1 MDRSPLGPAAGGE
14 MTEQL
19 WRLRLKLRGVSR
31 LGSEASLPDFSHLP
45 PPHRHL
51 SDLELTQQF
60 LSQSFR
66 VNVVCPSPHHS
77 GLSSVVPSSECFP
90 SQPVHNN
97 PCPQA
102 LPHTALFCVLQSTP
116 LSWDFFFLFNSFI
129 VCRPRRT
136 GLCLFATLVPA
147 VSSETRTVLVLRTIC
162 GRNHRAILCGLPALL
177 PHPNHFLHNTQSR
190 VSPSHA
196 PAEALPLCLPTVLRD
211 LAVFPVWLCCPPPTL
226 NSLHSSYADL
236 LLSRPQGLGV
246 FWFIC
251 LECFSPSSSDSS
263 SFS

>member
-1 MDRSPLGPAAGGE
+1 

-19 WRLRLKLRGVSR
+19 CRLRLRLRGVSR

-66 VNVVCPSPHHS
+66 INVLSAHLLIIQVSAPLSPPQRMLPHPAHPQSSLPPGTPSHHPV
-77 GLSSVVPSSECFP
+77 LCSSEH
-90 SQPVHNN
+90 SS
-97 PCPQA
+97 
-102 LPHTALFCVLQSTP
+102 LLEL
-116 LSWDFFFLFNSFI
+116 FFFTCLLSVAPGERDSAYLPPLF
-129 VCRPRRT
+129 
-136 GLCLFATLVPA
+136 LA

-162 GRNHRAILCGLPALL
+162 GRNHRAILCGLPALF
-177 PHPNHFLHNTQSR
+177 PHPNHFLHNTQSW

-196 PAEALPLCLPTVLRD
+196 PAETLPLCLPTVLRD
-211 LAVFPVWLCCPPPTL
+211 QAVFPVWPCCPPPTL

-236 LLSRPQGLGV
+236 LLSRPQGLDV
-246 FWFIC
+246 SWFVC